1 MASAKES
8 ARPSPQGRT
17 LRSIARWSAGAVVDI
32 GAPGKTPSD
41 RRRCRDFRS
50 RCHGGSRKQMDG
62 AVLSVDGNAL
72 ALGMLV
78 REFVVPKVT

>member
-1 MASAKES
+1 MVRATASPT
-8 ARPSPQGRT
+8 PSPPYTTT
-17 LRSIARWSAGAVVDI
+17 LFR
-32 GAPGKTPSD
+32 APGKTPSD
-41 RRRCRDFRS
+41 HHRCRDFRS

-78 REFVVPKVT
+78 REYVVPKVT